1 MLRWRPSKPSTCC
14 APCEADQR
22 RRAARWEPSRWHHL
36 VGRPRHGG
44 HRCLS
49 DSPGHLRD
57 WQQRDPL
64 RRGPPAGVA
73 WPAHACARYP
83 VAIAETEWQDTWQR
97 SQLGIAA
104 VSSSARVIQEI
115 MDDAERFVWSFPD
128 IEVTEVRRHW
138 LEED

>member
-1 MLRWRPSKPSTCC
+1 MHVLAVAVDLHLPS
-14 APCEADQR
+14 
-22 RRAARWEPSRWHHL
+22 
-36 VGRPRHGG
+36 
-44 HRCLS
+44 CLS
-49 DSPGHLRD
+49 LKAKRAVLR
-57 WQQRDPL
+57 PIL
-64 RRGPPAGVA
+64 EGVR
-73 WPAHACARYP
+73 ARYP